1 MVTLPGALPQS
12 FDDLPIALTV
22 TETAAV
28 LRVGRNKVYDLVHQ
42 WQATSGTQ
50 GLRSVRLGRSVR
62 IPRLAV
68 LEFLGIVAALPE
80 GPSSTADVAE
90 IQTKNRR

>member
-1 MVTLPGALPQS
+1 MVTQPDALPRS
-12 FDDLPIALTV
+12 IDDLPIALTV
-22 TETAAV
+22 SETAAV

-42 WQATSGTQ
+42 GQATGGVQ

-68 LEFLGIVAALPE
+68 LEFLGIVAVQSYGHA
-80 GPSSTADVAE
+80 PSGQAD
-90 IQTKNRR
+90 IQTKARR